1 MAVLVCIG
9 MAEEIFEDF
18 ESYDQNVEPSN
29 FGFGGCDANGDAEVQ
44 DVGFIFNK
52 KKKIK
57 KPPGEPKDIFDEALN
72 YHEAYLEE

>member
-1 MAVLVCIG
+1 MVVLVCIG

-29 FGFGGCDANGDAEVQ
+29 FGGCDGDAMVHNI
-44 DVGFIFNK
+44 GLIFNK